1 MMSGVKFLG
10 CEWNGVRFDGNTW
23 HSVQVLDCTGSTV
36 EAHGLKGLDV
46 DFTGSYFEH
55 LAFED
60 TEINGGH

>member
-1 MMSGVKFLG
+1 MKFLG
-10 CEWNGVRFDGNTW
+10 CKWNGVRFDGNTW